1 MNVKWLTE
9 VQAVNIPIENFD
21 GFGTY
26 PEQGFSDEGIMAVN
40 SRATSLFDMVQV
52 SAGPSMI
59 FGFAVSGRAPIE
71 KVEISIDGGAPEE
84 AELVPPDE
92 LTPNLPPNIVQLMEG
107 EEYPFRAVWTPW
119 RFQWEAG
126 RGEHTIAI
134 RAFDTEGNF
143 QPDTDTT
150 GRDGLNG
157 LTTYRVNVS

>member
-1 MNVKWLTE
+1 
-9 VQAVNIPIENFD
+9 
-21 GFGTY
+21 
-26 PEQGFSDEGIMAVN
+26 MAVN